1 MSNFENRNPQ
11 QNQPNHNPAMGTN
24 GTDES
29 NGAGPNIDSSNNS
42 GPKQGS
48 SAQMPGGVLGGGYQ
62 FINK

>member
-11 QNQPNHNPAMGTN
+11 QHPPNHNPGTGAN
-24 GTDES
+24 GADES

-42 GPKQGS
+42 GPKHGS
-48 SAQMPGGVLGGGYQ
+48 SGQMPGGGLGGGYQ